1 VSRNHYEEA
10 VAAVRAG
17 RDAEDQAR
25 ELYIELTDDERLGLL
40 DGDEEFWAGM
50 RDMMVNGYNHSPIV
64 HGAVDRLGI
73 PGLRF
78 SDGPRGV
85 VMGSSTAFPVSMAR
99 GATWDIEL
107 EDRVGQAIG
116 AEVAAQ
122 GGNFFAGVCINLLRH
137 PAWGR
142 AQETYGE
149 DPVILGEFGAALT
162 RGVRR
167 YVMAC
172 AKHFA
177 LNSIE
182 NARFKVDVT
191 ADDATLHEVY
201 LPHFRRV
208 VEEGVDGIMSSYNS
222 VNGEW
227 AGQNAVLLTDI
238 LRDRW
243 GFEGVTISDFAFGL
257 RDAAKSLEAGLDVE
271 APSRQQRAQYLPGD
285 LESGRASWGWVER
298 TGVRVLATQ
307 LRFDAG
313 DREPAPSLDVVASA
327 DHRALSREV
336 AARSMVLLRNEPVE
350 GAPVLPLAAGTLRR
364 VAVIGRLA
372 DVPNTGDLGSSN
384 VRAPEVISALAGL
397 TAALPHTEIVTVDQD
412 DPAAAARVAATCDA
426 AIVVA
431 GYTAEDEGEF
441 VVAVSPEL
449 IALAPPHPEG
459 SSSLSVAGSEG
470 VGFGG
475 DRARLTLRP
484 IDEEIILAVAGANP
498 RTVVTLISAGAVI
511 IERWRTSVPAILIA
525 WYSGMEGGN
534 ALADVLFGEV
544 DASGRLPYA
553 VPTTEGHLPFFDPD
567 ATAITYDRFH
577 GQRLLD
583 LLGVEAAFPLGFGLS
598 YTSFEVSGLAA
609 ERTGAET
616 ATAHVRVTNTG
627 RRDGR
632 HVVQV
637 YGTHPGDLERSLL
650 GFTPVALASGTSTE
664 VSVPLSL
671 RPLRRW
677 DNESAELVLPE
688 QAVGLAAGAYCG
700 DDNSATSVLDL
711 AWTQPTP
718 AASLEIQ
725 RRRREPPAPPRP
737 RHQLV

>member
-1 VSRNHYEEA
+1 MA
-10 VAAVRAG
+10 
-17 RDAEDQAR
+17 
-25 ELYIELTDDERLGLL
+25 
-40 DGDEEFWAGM
+40 
-50 RDMMVNGYNHSPIV
+50 DMTVNGYNHAPIL

-85 VMGSSTAFPVSMAR
+85 VMGASTAFPVSMAR
-99 GATWDIEL
+99 SATWDIEL
-107 EDRVGQAIG
+107 EERVGQAIG

-142 AQETYGE
+142 AQETYGD
-149 DPVILGEFGAALT
+149 DPLILGEFGAALT

-182 NARFKVDVT
+182 NARFQVDVT

-227 AGQNAVLLTDI
+227 AGQNTVLLTDI

-243 GFEGVTISDFAFGL
+243 GFEGATVSDFAFGL
-257 RDAAKSLEAGLDVE
+257 RDAAKSLTAGLDVE
-271 APSRQQRAQYLPGD
+271 MPSRQQRAMHLPGD
-285 LESGRASWGWVER
+285 LESGRASWNCVER
-298 TGVRVLATQ
+298 SGVRVLATQ
-307 LRFDAG
+307 LRFDG
-313 DREPAPSLDVVASA
+313 SDHEPAPSLDVVANP
-327 DHRALSREV
+327 DHRALCREV
-336 AARSMVLLRNEPVE
+336 AARSMVLLRNEPVD
-350 GAPVLPLAAGTLRR
+350 GTPVLPLAAGTLRR
-364 VAVIGRLA
+364 LAVIGRLA

-412 DPAAAARVAATCDA
+412 DPAAAAQVAATCDA
-426 AIVVA
+426 AIIVA
-431 GYTAEDEGEF
+431 GYTAADEGEF
-441 VVAVSPEL
+441 VSAMDPDLLALTPPAPEVQNSVSV
-449 IALAPPHPEG
+449 G
-459 SSSLSVAGSEG
+459 GNEG

-484 IDEEIILAVAGANP
+484 IDEEIILAVAEANP
-498 RTVVTLISAGAVI
+498 RTVVTIISAGAVLT
-511 IERWRTSVPAILIA
+511 ERWRTSVPAVLIA
-525 WYSGMEGGN
+525 WYSGMEGGR
-534 ALADVLFGEV
+534 ALADVLLGEV

-553 VPTTEGHLPFFDPD
+553 VPTSEEHLPFFDRD

-583 LLGVEAAFPLGFGLS
+583 KLGVEAAYPLGFGLS
-598 YTSFEVSGLAA
+598 YTSFEISDLVA

-627 RRDGR
+627 GRDGR

-637 YGTHPGDLERSLL
+637 YGTHPSDGERALL
-650 GFTPVALASGTSTE
+650 GFAPVALATGASTE
-664 VSVPLSL
+664 VCVPLSL
-671 RPLRRW
+671 RPLQRW
-677 DNESAELVLPE
+677 DAASAELVLPV
-688 QAVGLAAGAYCG
+688 QAVSLAAGAYCG
-700 DDNSATSVLDL
+700 DDDSASAVLDL
-711 AWTQPTP
+711 A
-718 AASLEIQ
+718 
-725 RRRREPPAPPRP
+725 
-737 RHQLV
+737 

>member
-1 VSRNHYEEA
+1 MSTNDYEDA

-17 RDAEDQAR
+17 DDAAEQAR
-25 ELYIELTDDERLGLL
+25 KLYGELTDDERLGLL
-40 DGDEEFWAGM
+40 DGDQDFWAGM
-50 RDMMVNGYNHSPIV
+50 RDTMVNGYNHSPIV

-99 GATWDIEL
+99 GATWDVTL
-107 EDRVGQAIG
+107 EERVGRAIG
-116 AEVAAQ
+116 SEVAAQ

-142 AQETYGE
+142 AQETYGD

-191 ADDATLHEVY
+191 ADDATLYEVY

-227 AGQNAVLLTDI
+227 AGQNPVLLTDI

-243 GFEGVTISDFAFGL
+243 GFDGVTVSDFAFGL

-271 APSRQQRAQYLPGD
+271 EPSRQQRAQHLPGD
-285 LESGRASWGWVER
+285 LESGRASWEWVER
-298 TGVRVLATQ
+298 SGVRALATQ
-307 LRFDAG
+307 LRFAASAH
-313 DREPAPSLDVVASA
+313 EPAPSLDVVASA
-327 DHRALSREV
+327 DHRALAREV

-350 GAPVLPLAAGTLRR
+350 GTPMLPLTAGTLRR
-364 VAVIGRLA
+364 LAVIGRLA
-372 DVPNTGDLGSSN
+372 DLPNTGDLGSSN
-384 VRAPEVISALAGL
+384 VRAPEVVSPLAGL
-397 TAALPHTEIVTVDQD
+397 TAALPHTEIVTFDQD
-412 DPAAAARVAATCDA
+412 DPSAAARVAATCDA

-441 VVAVSPEL
+441 VTAISPEL
-449 IALAPPHPEG
+449 LALAPPDPAG
-459 SSSLSVAGSEG
+459 TSSLSVAGGEG
-470 VGFGG
+470 IGFGG

-484 IDEEIILAVAGANP
+484 IDEEIILAVAAANP
-498 RTVVTLISAGAVI
+498 RTVVTVISAGAVI
-511 IERWRTSVPAILIA
+511 AERWRRDVPAILIA
-525 WYSGMEGGN
+525 WYSGMEGGT
-534 ALADVLFGEV
+534 ALADVLLGDV
-544 DASGRLPYA
+544 DAAGRLPYA
-553 VPTTEGHLPFFDPD
+553 VPTSEEHLPYFDPE
-567 ATAITYDRFH
+567 ATAITYDRYH

-583 LLGVEAAFPLGFGLS
+583 RLGVEAAFPFGFGLS
-598 YTSFEVSGLAA
+598 YTSFEVSGLGADRA
-609 ERTGAET
+609 GAET
-616 ATAHVRVTNTG
+616 ATARVRVTNTG
-627 RRDGR
+627 PRHGR

-637 YGTHPGDLERSLL
+637 YGTHPVDGERSLL
-650 GFTPVALASGTSTE
+650 GFAPLALASGASTE
-664 VSVPLSL
+664 VDVPLSL
-671 RPLRRW
+671 RPLQRW
-677 DNESAELVLPE
+677 DDESAQLVLP
-688 QAVGLAAGAYCG
+688 QGTVRLAAGAHSG
-700 DDNSATSVLDL
+700 DPDSTPLDL
-711 AWTQPTP
+711 DL
-718 AASLEIQ
+718 S
-725 RRRREPPAPPRP
+725 
-737 RHQLV
+737 

>member
-1 VSRNHYEEA
+1 MCMDYYLGA

-17 RDAEDQAR
+17 DDAEEQAR
-25 ELYIELTDDERLGLL
+25 KLYVELTDDERLGLL
-40 DGDEEFWAGM
+40 DGDDGFWAGM
-50 RDMMVNGYNHSPIV
+50 HDMAVNGYNHRPIV

-99 GATWDIEL
+99 GATWDLEL
-107 EDRVGQAIG
+107 EERVGQAIG

-142 AQETYGE
+142 AQETYGD
-149 DPVILGEFGAALT
+149 DPVLLGEFGAALT

-227 AGQNAVLLTDI
+227 AGQNRVLLTDI

-243 GFEGVTISDFAFGL
+243 GFDGVTVSDFAFGL

-271 APSRQQRAQYLPGD
+271 EPSRQQRAQHLPGD
-285 LESGRASWGWVER
+285 LESGRASWEWVER
-298 TGVRVLATQ
+298 SGVRALATQ
-307 LRFDAG
+307 LRFAASDH
-313 DREPAPSLDVVASA
+313 EPAPSLDVVASVQ
-327 DHRALSREV
+327 HRALSREV

-350 GAPVLPLAAGTLRR
+350 GTPMLPLVAGTLRR
-364 VAVIGRLA
+364 LAVIGRLA

-397 TAALPHTEIVTVDQD
+397 TAALPHTEIVAFDQD
-412 DPAAAARVAATCDA
+412 DPSAAARVAATCDA

-431 GYTAEDEGEF
+431 GYTAADEGEF
-441 VVAVSPEL
+441 VDAIDPEL
-449 IALAPPHPEG
+449 LALAPPHPDG
-459 SSSLSVAGSEG
+459 TSGLSVAGSEG

-484 IDEEIILAVAGANP
+484 IDEEIILAVAAANP
-498 RTVVTLISAGAVI
+498 RTVVTVISAGAVI
-511 IERWRTSVPAILIA
+511 TERWRRSVPAILIA
-525 WYSGMEGGN
+525 WYSGMEGGR
-534 ALADVLFGEV
+534 ALADVLLGEV

-553 VPTTEGHLPFFDPD
+553 VPTSEEHLPYFDRE
-567 ATAITYDRFH
+567 ATAITYDRLH

-583 LLGVEAAFPLGFGLS
+583 KLGVEAAYPLGFGLS
-598 YTSFEVSGLAA
+598 YTSFAVDGLAA
-609 ERTGAET
+609 ERTGPET

-627 RRDGR
+627 SRDGR

-637 YGTHPGDLERSLL
+637 YGTHPGDSERSLL
-650 GFTPVALASGTSTE
+650 GFAPVALASGTSTE
-664 VSVPLSL
+664 VDVALSL
-671 RPLRRW
+671 RPLHRW
-677 DNESAELVLPE
+677 DAGSKVLLLPE
-688 QAVGLAAGAYCG
+688 DTVVALAAGAYCG
-700 DDNSATSVLDL
+700 DSDSADLVLDL
-711 AWTQPTP
+711 A
-718 AASLEIQ
+718 
-725 RRRREPPAPPRP
+725 
-737 RHQLV
+737 